1 MSDSDSD
8 SDDEFFT
15 AKARTGLA
23 RPPIR
28 DDSPIEVG
36 DSEPSDDE
44 GPHSDV
50 ELVETTTSSKTTN
63 GKGKGKAKEVRRRV
77 ELTPPP
83 ETIRDPEKE
92 ARMRQSLL
100 VRVRKPSITMRSRG
114 FSTSQGRIV
123 VALAETLNKPTSD
136 IVLVHNGHRIFA
148 TNQSPIE
155 LGIGDQGQ
163 LKGYEKAIWR
173 KVQDEEERKRRER
186 IAAEMSP
193 APDADDGEAGS
204 PAPVPAS
211 DDDGTA
217 PLVEPPTEDT
227 VEKIKFTVRGE
238 EGNLRLQVRLSTTA
252 GSICRHYCNKY
263 GITGA
268 RADNMRLHFDG
279 ESFDPETEISEM
291 DLEPGDLV
299 DVN

>member
-1 MSDSDSD
+1 MSGWD
-8 SDDEFFT
+8 
-15 AKARTGLA
+15 A
-23 RPPIR
+23 
-28 DDSPIEVG
+28 
-36 DSEPSDDE
+36 
-44 GPHSDV
+44 
-50 ELVETTTSSKTTN
+50 
-63 GKGKGKAKEVRRRV
+63 
-77 ELTPPP
+77 
-83 ETIRDPEKE
+83 
-92 ARMRQSLL
+92 SLL
-100 VRVRKPSITMRSRG
+100 TG
-114 FSTSQGRIV
+114 T
-123 VALAETLNKPTSD
+123 E
-136 IVLVHNGHRIFA
+136 
-148 TNQSPIE
+148 
-155 LGIGDQGQ
+155 
-163 LKGYEKAIWR
+163 GYEKAIWR